1 MHDNTAKL
9 LLKKAKKHKKWTEGV
24 FVNPIYWEVNGT
36 PYYMAGFT
44 KNNESVATAYLTI
57 GEEKL
62 EEALIAQPNLS
73 YFADL
78 SSNIFNI
85 ATDRLKIPLSY
96 YTKPLSIPVVGADQ
110 KVQQGRD
117 GFARFW
123 EIQNK
128 YNEMLIEYKDYYK
141 NDVLIRKHITEEDLT
156 KSKKIA
162 NMGDVYQYQTL
173 KILLDSSEEILAFA
187 AYLEKAEEWSDMSK
201 EERKFIQG
209 IAANKEELPEKMA
222 ALDLIEDSDFD
233 RMVQLNYDRLM
244 EKNKK
249 IIEGQRQYIR
259 YPK

>member
-1 MHDNTAKL
+1 MHDETAKL

-24 FVNPIYWEVNGT
+24 FVNPVYWEVNGT

-44 KNNESVATAYLTI
+44 KKNESVATAYLTT

-78 SSNIFNI
+78 SSNIFII
-85 ATDRLKIPLSY
+85 ATDRLKIPVSY
-96 YTKPLSIPVVGADQ
+96 YTKPLSIPVAGADQ

-117 GFARFW
+117 AFAHFW
-123 EIQNK
+123 EIQQK
-128 YNEMLIEYKDYYK
+128 YNEMLIEYKDYYN

-187 AYLEKAEEWSDMSK
+187 AYLEKTPEWSDMSK
-201 EERKFIQG
+201 EERKFIQS

-222 ALDLIEDSDFD
+222 ALDLIQDSDFD